1 MDILKKS
8 AQVLAYV
15 FHPLNIP
22 LMGLVLLLYTPSIPE
37 SFLVIDSFYFAHPA
51 IKTMLLLL
59 FGLFTWAAPLL
70 TVLLLKRSGDIES
83 LEMDNREERNVPIGF
98 MIFFYMIFFAL
109 IYFYLPNN
117 VVPKSVSA
125 ILLGGFFGLIGVRFL
140 NNSMKISLHATGMG
154 MLTGAVYTHYLNMS
168 SFPFWVMPT
177 LFLLSGI
184 VISSRVFLR
193 KHDLQESLLGYGLG
207 FLSQLIIGILFFN

>member
-1 MDILKKS
+1 MVILTKT
-8 AQVLAYV
+8 AQVLAYI

-22 LMGLVLLLYTPSIPE
+22 LMGLVLLLYTPSIPQ
-37 SFLVIDSFYFAHPA
+37 SFLVIDSFYYAHPA

-59 FGLFTWAAPLL
+59 FALFTWAAPLL

-83 LEMDNREERNVPIGF
+83 LQMNNREERNVPIGF

-109 IYFYLPNN
+109 MYFYLPND
-117 VVPKSVSA
+117 VVPKSVHE
-125 ILLGGFFGLIGVRFL
+125 ILLGGFFGLVGVRYL

-154 MLTGAVYTHYLNMS
+154 MLTGAVYTHYMGMS
-168 SFPFWVMPT
+168 SFPFWVMPA

-193 KHDLQESLLGYGLG
+193 KHDLQESLYGYGLG
-207 FLSQLIIGILFFN
+207 FLAQLLVGIVFFN

>member
-1 MDILKKS
+1 M
-8 AQVLAYV
+8 AYV

-22 LMGLVLLLYTPSIPE
+22 LFGLILLLYTPSIPQ
-37 SFLVIDSFYFAHPA
+37 SFLVKDSFYYAHSG

-83 LEMDNREERNVPIGF
+83 FQMDKREERNVPIGF

-117 VVPKSVSA
+117 VVPTSVSA
-125 ILLGGFFGLIGVRFL
+125 ILLGGFLGLVGIRYL
-140 NNSMKISLHATGMG
+140 NNSMKISLHAAGMG
-154 MLTGAVYTHYLNMS
+154 MLTGAVYTHYLDMS

-177 LFLLSGI
+177 LFLLSGVI
-184 VISSRVFLR
+184 ISSRVFLE
-193 KHDLQESLLGYGLG
+193 KHDLRESLYGYGLG
-207 FLSQLIIGILFFN
+207 FAAQLISGIVFFN